1 MNFMLAFIMRRL
13 GTLGVI
19 LFGSSFLLYNLAAL
33 SGDPAGELRASNDPD
48 APAQIAALTRSLQLD
63 VPPPLRYFIWL
74 KGILGVFVGKF
85 TLGNTRTSEP
95 VAVAV
100 FDAIPTTLRLVT
112 TAVLVAIVLGIAIGI
127 ITALRQYS
135 RFDYSMTFVSFLLFS
150 LPIFWVAVLL
160 KQFMAI
166 EFNNWLAEPTIAP
179 RAMAIIGGVIGLIV
193 ASAVGGARKKFW
205 KVFGITSIGTVIT
218 LALLLEINWFLK
230 PALGP
235 VGFFVASAGAALL
248 ITQLS
253 VGLQHRP
260 SLRAALSMSV
270 LGLISYY
277 PVNWLFERENQP
289 LIIFGLLLLTI
300 ASAVFASIYFA
311 KIDRGPVI
319 RTAVLTGIL
328 SGLLMILDKLMRT
341 WEPYFNTDAVN
352 GRPVPTIGQRK
363 ALLETSDYWISLL
376 DVLMHLVLPTIAL
389 TAISFAGYIR
399 FSRGTMLEVLN
410 QDYIRTARAKGLNE
424 RTVIMRHA
432 FRNTMIPLTT
442 IMVVDF
448 AGILGGAIITE
459 RVFGWTGM
467 GSLFNT
473 AITSFDLNLLMGV
486 FFLTG
491 TLALL
496 ANLVADLL
504 YSVMD
509 PRIRVGAGK

>member
-1 MNFMLAFIMRRL
+1 MFAFIMRRL

-33 SGDPAGELRASNDPD
+33 SGDPVGELRSSNDPD
-48 APAQIAALTRSLQLD
+48 AEAQIAAITRSLRLD
-63 VPPPLRYFIWL
+63 LPPPVRYFIWL

-85 TLGNTRTSEP
+85 DLGQTRTSEP
-95 VAVAV
+95 VAIAV

-112 TAVLVAIVLGIAIGI
+112 TAAVIAIVLGLAIGI

-135 RFDYSMTFVSFLLFS
+135 RFDYSMTFFSFLLFS
-150 LPIFWVAVLL
+150 LPVFWVAVLL

-166 EFNNWLAEPTIAP
+166 EFNNWLADPTIPP
-179 RAMAIIGGVIGLIV
+179 RAMVTVGLIFGLIV
-193 ASAVGGARKKFW
+193 ASAIGGDRKKYW
-205 KVFGITSIGTVIT
+205 KVFFITAAGAIAT
-218 LALLLEINWFLK
+218 LFLMLRLNWFLQ
-230 PALGP
+230 PSLGP
-235 VGFFVASAGAALL
+235 AGFFIASVGAALL

-253 VGLQHRP
+253 VGLQHKP

-277 PVNWLFERENQP
+277 PVNWLFSKENQP

-300 ASAVFASIYFA
+300 ASAIVASIYFA
-311 KIDRGPVI
+311 KIDRGPVA
-319 RTAVLTGIL
+319 RTAILTGIL
-328 SGLLMILDKLMRT
+328 TGLLMILDKLMRT
-341 WEPYFNTDAVN
+341 WEPYYNTDAVN
-352 GRPVPTIGQRK
+352 GRPVPTVGQTN
-363 ALLETSDYWISLL
+363 ALLESDDYWISLL
-376 DVLMHLVLPTIAL
+376 DVAMHLVLPTIAL

-432 FRNTMIPLTT
+432 FRNTMIPMTT
-442 IMVVDF
+442 IIVVDF
-448 AGILGGAIITE
+448 ASILGGAIITE

-467 GSLFNT
+467 GTLFNT
-473 AITSFDLNLLMGV
+473 AINNFDLNLLMGV
-486 FFLTG
+486 FFLTAS
-491 TLALL
+491 LALV

-509 PRIRVGAGK
+509 PRIRVGAGA

>member
-1 MNFMLAFIMRRL
+1 MLAFIMRRL
-13 GTLGVI
+13 GTITVI

-33 SGDPAGELRASNDPD
+33 SGDPIGDLRTSTDPE

-74 KGILGVFVGKF
+74 KGVLGIFVGNLD
-85 TLGNTRTSEP
+85 LGQTRASEP

-100 FDAIPTTLRLVT
+100 FEAIPVTLRLVT
-112 TAVLVAIVLGIAIGI
+112 TAAIVAIVLGVAIGI
-127 ITALRQYS
+127 VTALRQYS

-166 EFNNWLAEPTIAP
+166 EFNNWLADPRIAP
-179 RAMAIIGGVIGLIV
+179 RAMVTIAAVIALIV
-193 ASAVGGARKKFW
+193 ASAAGGERRRFW
-205 KVFGITSIGTVIT
+205 KIFGITAVGTIAT
-218 LALLLEINWFLK
+218 LTLLLQLNWFLQ
-230 PALGP
+230 PGLGP
-235 VGFFVASAGAALL
+235 IGFFAASVGAAFL

-253 VGLQHRP
+253 VGLGHKP
-260 SLRAALSMSV
+260 SLRAALAMAV

-277 PVNWLFERENQP
+277 PVNWLFTLSYQP
-289 LIIFGLLLLTI
+289 LIIFGLLILTMVCAVI
-300 ASAVFASIYFA
+300 ASLYFA
-311 KIDRGPVI
+311 KVDRGPVI
-319 RTAVLTGIL
+319 RTAILTGIL
-328 SGLLMILDKLMRT
+328 SGLLMLLDKLMQT
-341 WEPYFNTDAVN
+341 WEPYFNTDSVN
-352 GRPVPTIGQRK
+352 GRPVPTFGQSK
-363 ALLETSDYWISLL
+363 EFYEAPDYWITQL
-376 DVLMHLVLPTIAL
+376 DLVMHLVLPTIAL

-442 IMVVDF
+442 IFVADF

-459 RVFGWTGM
+459 RVFAWNGM
-467 GSLFNT
+467 GTLFNT
-473 AITSFDLNLLMGV
+473 AINSFDLNLLMGV
-486 FFLTG
+486 FFLTATVG
-491 TLALL
+491 LV
-496 ANLVADLL
+496 ANLIADLL
-504 YSVMD
+504 YSVVD